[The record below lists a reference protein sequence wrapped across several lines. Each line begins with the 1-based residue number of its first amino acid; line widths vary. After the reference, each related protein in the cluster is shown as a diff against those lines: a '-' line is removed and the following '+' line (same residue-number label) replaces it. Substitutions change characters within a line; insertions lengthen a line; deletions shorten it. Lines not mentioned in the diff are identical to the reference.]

1 MVTAEIA
8 GVSVSLDKGV
18 FDDLELL
25 DMLDDIDGGNGLK
38 LMKCMRK
45 VFGADWQKVADAI
58 SESDGRIPVEPAAR
72 AFAEAIKAVGKGN

>member
-1 MVTAEIA
+1 MVTAKIA

-58 SESDGRIPVEPAAR
+58 RESDGRIPVEPAAR
-72 AFAEAIKAVGKGN
+72 AFAEAIKVVGKGN